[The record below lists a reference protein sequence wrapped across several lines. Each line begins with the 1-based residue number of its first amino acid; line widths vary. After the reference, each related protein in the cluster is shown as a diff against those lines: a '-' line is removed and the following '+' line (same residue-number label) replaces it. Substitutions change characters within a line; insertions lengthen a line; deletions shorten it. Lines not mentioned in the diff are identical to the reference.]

1 MNKLVKSIPYS
12 NLYSEFLLS
21 LNGILQ
27 LTNRE
32 LELLTMLLDLDI
44 NYKKVPNHGKNIINK
59 NNRKLIRSTL
69 CITPDNLSRYF
80 GKFKERGIL
89 IKGSADDEIF
99 INKALIP
106 EIIKDRVQVTI
117 ILNIKNDTK

>member
-1 MNKLVKSIPYS
+1 
-12 NLYSEFLLS
+12 
-21 LNGILQ
+21 
-27 LTNRE
+27 
-32 LELLTMLLDLDI
+32 MLLDLDI

-69 CITPDNLSRYF
+69 GITPDNLSRYF

-89 IKGSADDEIF
+89 VKGSADDEIF

-117 ILNIKNDTK
+117 ILNIKDDTK

>member
-1 MNKLVKSIPYS
+1 
-12 NLYSEFLLS
+12 
-21 LNGILQ
+21 
-27 LTNRE
+27 
-32 LELLTMLLDLDI
+32 MLLDLDI

-69 CITPDNLSRYF
+69 GITPDNLSRYF

>member
-1 MNKLVKSIPYS
+1 
-12 NLYSEFLLS
+12 
-21 LNGILQ
+21 
-27 LTNRE
+27 
-32 LELLTMLLDLDI
+32 MLLDLDI

-69 CITPDNLSRYF
+69 GITPDNLSRYF

-89 IKGSADDEIF
+89 VKGSADDEIF

-106 EIIKDRVQVTI
+106 EIIKDRV
-117 ILNIKNDTK
+117 

>member
-1 MNKLVKSIPYS
+1 
-12 NLYSEFLLS
+12 
-21 LNGILQ
+21 
-27 LTNRE
+27 
-32 LELLTMLLDLDI
+32 MLLDLDI

-69 CITPDNLSRYF
+69 GITPDNLSRYF

-99 INKALIP
+99 LNRALIP

-117 ILNIKNDTK
+117 ILNIKDDTK

>member
-69 CITPDNLSRYF
+69 GITPDNLSRYF
-80 GKFKERGIL
+80 GKFKERGIFHHQHYL
-89 IKGSADDEIF
+89 
-99 INKALIP
+99 
-106 EIIKDRVQVTI
+106 
-117 ILNIKNDTK
+117 

>member
-1 MNKLVKSIPYS
+1 
-12 NLYSEFLLS
+12 
-21 LNGILQ
+21 
-27 LTNRE
+27 
-32 LELLTMLLDLDI
+32 MLLDLDI

-69 CITPDNLSRYF
+69 GITPDNLSRYF

-89 IKGSADDEIF
+89 VKGSADDEIF

>member
-1 MNKLVKSIPYS
+1 
-12 NLYSEFLLS
+12 
-21 LNGILQ
+21 
-27 LTNRE
+27 
-32 LELLTMLLDLDI
+32 MLL
-44 NYKKVPNHGKNIINK
+44 G
-59 NNRKLIRSTL
+59 
-69 CITPDNLSRYF
+69 ITPDNLSRYF

-89 IKGSADDEIF
+89 VKGSADDEIF

>member
-1 MNKLVKSIPYS
+1 
-12 NLYSEFLLS
+12 
-21 LNGILQ
+21 
-27 LTNRE
+27 
-32 LELLTMLLDLDI
+32 MLLDLDI

-69 CITPDNLSRYF
+69 GITPDNLSRYF

-89 IKGSADDEIF
+89 VKGGADDEIF

>member
-1 MNKLVKSIPYS
+1 
-12 NLYSEFLLS
+12 
-21 LNGILQ
+21 
-27 LTNRE
+27 
-32 LELLTMLLDLDI
+32 MLLDLDI

-69 CITPDNLSRYF
+69 GITPDNLSRYF

-89 IKGSADDEIF
+89 VKGSADDEIF

-106 EIIKDRVQVTI
+106 EVIKDRVQVTI

>member
-1 MNKLVKSIPYS
+1 
-12 NLYSEFLLS
+12 
-21 LNGILQ
+21 
-27 LTNRE
+27 
-32 LELLTMLLDLDI
+32 MLLDLDI
-44 NYKKVPNHGKNIINK
+44 NYKKIPNHGKNIINK

-69 CITPDNLSRYF
+69 GITPDNLSRYF

>member
-1 MNKLVKSIPYS
+1 
-12 NLYSEFLLS
+12 
-21 LNGILQ
+21 
-27 LTNRE
+27 
-32 LELLTMLLDLDI
+32 MLLDLDI

-69 CITPDNLSRYF
+69 GITPDNLSRYF

-99 INKALIP
+99 LNKALIP

-117 ILNIKNDTK
+117 ILNIKDDTK

>member
-1 MNKLVKSIPYS
+1 
-12 NLYSEFLLS
+12 
-21 LNGILQ
+21 
-27 LTNRE
+27 
-32 LELLTMLLDLDI
+32 MLLDLDI
-44 NYKKVPNHGKNIINK
+44 NYKKIPNHGKNIINK

-69 CITPDNLSRYF
+69 GITPDNLSRYF

-89 IKGSADDEIF
+89 VKGSADDEIF

>member
-59 NNRKLIRSTL
+59 NNRK
-69 CITPDNLSRYF
+69 
-80 GKFKERGIL
+80 
-89 IKGSADDEIF
+89 
-99 INKALIP
+99 
-106 EIIKDRVQVTI
+106 
-117 ILNIKNDTK
+117 

>member
-1 MNKLVKSIPYS
+1 
-12 NLYSEFLLS
+12 
-21 LNGILQ
+21 
-27 LTNRE
+27 
-32 LELLTMLLDLDI
+32 MLLDLDI

-69 CITPDNLSRYF
+69 GITPDNLSRYF

-89 IKGSADDEIF
+89 VKGSADDEIF
-99 INKALIP
+99 LNKALIP

>member
-1 MNKLVKSIPYS
+1 
-12 NLYSEFLLS
+12 
-21 LNGILQ
+21 
-27 LTNRE
+27 
-32 LELLTMLLDLDI
+32 MLLDLDI

-69 CITPDNLSRYF
+69 GITPDNLSRYF

-89 IKGSADDEIF
+89 VKGNADDEIF
-99 INKALIP
+99 LNKALIP

-117 ILNIKNDTK
+117 ILNIKDDTK

>member
-1 MNKLVKSIPYS
+1 
-12 NLYSEFLLS
+12 
-21 LNGILQ
+21 
-27 LTNRE
+27 
-32 LELLTMLLDLDI
+32 MLLDLDI

>member
-59 NNRKLIRSTL
+59 NNRKLIRSIL
-69 CITPDNLSRYF
+69 GITPDNLSRYF

>member
-1 MNKLVKSIPYS
+1 
-12 NLYSEFLLS
+12 
-21 LNGILQ
+21 
-27 LTNRE
+27 
-32 LELLTMLLDLDI
+32 MLLDLDI

-69 CITPDNLSRYF
+69 GITPDNLSRYF

-99 INKALIP
+99 LNKALIP

>member
-1 MNKLVKSIPYS
+1 
-12 NLYSEFLLS
+12 
-21 LNGILQ
+21 
-27 LTNRE
+27 
-32 LELLTMLLDLDI
+32 MLLDLDI

-69 CITPDNLSRYF
+69 GITPDNLSRYF

-89 IKGSADDEIF
+89 VKGSADDEIF
-99 INKALIP
+99 LNKALIP

-117 ILNIKNDTK
+117 ILNIKDDTK

>member
-1 MNKLVKSIPYS
+1 
-12 NLYSEFLLS
+12 
-21 LNGILQ
+21 
-27 LTNRE
+27 
-32 LELLTMLLDLDI
+32 MLLDLDI

-59 NNRKLIRSTL
+59 NNRKLIRSIL
-69 CITPDNLSRYF
+69 GITPDNLSRYF

-99 INKALIP
+99 LNKALIP

-117 ILNIKNDTK
+117 ILNIKDDTK

>member
-32 LELLTMLLDLDI
+32 LELLTILLDLDI

-69 CITPDNLSRYF
+69 GITPDNLSRYF

-89 IKGSADDEIF
+89 VKGSADDEIF

>member
-59 NNRKLIRSTL
+59 NNRKLIRSIL
-69 CITPDNLSRYF
+69 GITPDNLSRYF

-99 INKALIP
+99 LNKALIP

-117 ILNIKNDTK
+117 ILNIKDDTK